1 LENEADEDYELDK
14 MVEEYKRKGGKIIGD
29 SKKNKENMKVEYESD
44 DDDDDDDD
52 DNDLDEDEAVNTDS
66 ETDSPLKKN
75 TTKATVGDKTGFEI
89 VAKDE
94 GR

>member
-29 SKKNKENMKVEYESD
+29 SKTNKESMKPEYESSD
-44 DDDDDDDD
+44 DE
-52 DNDLDEDEAVNTDS
+52 NVDEGEATDTDS
-66 ETDSPLKKN
+66 QIDIQTEKN
-75 TTKATVGDKTGFEI
+75 NTKATVGGKPGFEV

-94 GR
+94 GK